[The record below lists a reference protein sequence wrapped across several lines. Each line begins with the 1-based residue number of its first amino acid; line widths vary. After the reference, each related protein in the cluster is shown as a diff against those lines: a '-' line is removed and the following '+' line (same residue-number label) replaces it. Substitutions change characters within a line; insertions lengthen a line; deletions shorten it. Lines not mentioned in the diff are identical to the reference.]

1 MCVYVYV
8 GILIQHTLPLYI
20 SLSHCK
26 RHYKLRNQQSLLLT
40 SSRSSMNCDN
50 IFMFFFSHGTE
61 YMPPSSHALKVS
73 VPQKAERSIKKKK
86 KLAVSSNSINSN
98 SRRTLLSPASFLS
111 RVPFL
116 SVLLRSFRCPLSVRV
131 TWNVFGFFPSSSSL
145 SALSLC
151 SSPRSSS
158 FVPCRE
164 CFHSCVV
171 LSLGKTRV

>member
-1 MCVYVYV
+1 M
-8 GILIQHTLPLYI
+8 
-20 SLSHCK
+20 
-26 RHYKLRNQQSLLLT
+26 LT
-40 SSRSSMNCDN
+40 SSRSSMNSDSDN

-61 YMPPSSHALKVS
+61 RERGSTCLPHHMYLKCRCHK
-73 VPQKAERSIKKKK
+73 KAEE
-86 KLAVSSNSINSN
+86 VSNSNSINSG
-98 SRRTLLSPASFLS
+98 RRTLSFTCFVSLSS
-111 RVPFL
+111 PFL
-116 SVLLRSFRCPLSVRV
+116 SVLSFCPLSFSVRV

-151 SSPRSSS
+151 SSPRSPS